1 MEYWIIKRSKKVL
14 GFSQIPVILHSIPV
28 TYNGDITGCP
38 IRKADVRGS
47 VCVAVPQEEITIS
60 ENTYGVNAGLNFSG
74 FFIISTIEFFFS
86 HQYDS
91 MISQVFDVSF
101 KSTLVW
107 KGRK

>member
-1 MEYWIIKRSKKVL
+1 MKLTLMVTNDIPRFRRRSSTEDL
-14 GFSQIPVILHSIPV
+14 RMIGFSH
-28 TYNGDITGCP
+28 
-38 IRKADVRGS
+38 
-47 VCVAVPQEEITIS
+47 VANM
-60 ENTYGVNAGLNFSG
+60 NTLTVLPSPSDLRHGVNAGLNVSG